1 MKRPVIFSLLVVF
14 ILGVMFML
22 MASTHYETLPIVV
35 RNVQD
40 TLVVDSVF
48 CIGEKFR
55 VSPPQDVTSKNDEI
69 KWRLDSSQYDVE
81 AVREFSHLA
90 EGVHR
95 LDMLINGRYRGTRNI
110 TVRQCNAVIQ
120 IPNSMVVNVE
130 ATFSDKTTNARS
142 RHWYING
149 DDITVDS
156 IATDLTY
163 KFSTADVYNMEVQV
177 ITNDGDTL
185 PIYSSEIVV
194 YPPQKKVERKVPLV
208 VTPTEK
214 LPKVEKEK
222 VVAPPAEIPGPV
234 TSNGFLNKASYE
246 FSKVHVVS
254 YVDDAE
260 ESCFDYNG
268 ERSTLNL
275 KDLKK
280 DVCLSKIWVVPDPD
294 LKGNKL
300 LVRIKNAKSDFEWA
314 QNVFPVQGGFS
325 DGPRYISITTLG
337 CALLKGESYIITVQS
352 ADEESRFADMSY
364 ANDCLGLI
372 DIGDL
377 MGGLDFVEKTKIVK
391 LEFRY

>member
-55 VSPPQDVTSKNDEI
+55 VSPPQGVTSKNDEI

-194 YPPQKKVERKVPLV
+194 YP
-208 VTPTEK
+208 
-214 LPKVEKEK
+214 
-222 VVAPPAEIPGPV
+222 
-234 TSNGFLNKASYE
+234 
-246 FSKVHVVS
+246 
-254 YVDDAE
+254 
-260 ESCFDYNG
+260 
-268 ERSTLNL
+268 
-275 KDLKK
+275 
-280 DVCLSKIWVVPDPD
+280 
-294 LKGNKL
+294 
-300 LVRIKNAKSDFEWA
+300 
-314 QNVFPVQGGFS
+314 
-325 DGPRYISITTLG
+325 
-337 CALLKGESYIITVQS
+337 
-352 ADEESRFADMSY
+352 
-364 ANDCLGLI
+364 
-372 DIGDL
+372 
-377 MGGLDFVEKTKIVK
+377 
-391 LEFRY
+391 